1 MAEINI
7 NPDPEQ
13 SQAGETSSA
22 CETLPKVT
30 FFGRVAE
37 PSIRKTATL
46 RLVSDATPTPF
57 FGRVPPRKPK
67 NEDRRP
73 REHLTEVEV
82 EALAKAAGNRGRYG
96 HRDRTMVLVCFR
108 HGLRVNEL
116 LSLRWDQVNLDEALL
131 TVRRDKKGR
140 NTEHPISGEELR
152 ALRRLKREQRPGS
165 PFVFMTERGGPMID
179 RAFRLLLSRA
189 AQQADLPFPVHPHM
203 LRHAAGYKLVNDR
216 QPIRAIQQYLGHR
229 RIASTERYTEID
241 SRQFKGFF
249 R

>member
-1 MAEINI
+1 MRA
-7 NPDPEQ
+7 
-13 SQAGETSSA
+13 
-22 CETLPKVT
+22 
-30 FFGRVAE
+30 
-37 PSIRKTATL
+37 TANL
-46 RLVSDATPTPF
+46 RLVEDTGPNRVL
-57 FGRVPPRKPK
+57 GRVPPRKPK

-82 EALAKAAGNRGRYG
+82 EALAKAAGTRGRYG
-96 HRDRTMVLVCFR
+96 HRDRTMVMVCFR
-108 HGLRVNEL
+108 HGFRVNEL
-116 LSLRWDQVNLDEALL
+116 VRLRWDEVNFDEALL

-140 NTEHPISGEELR
+140 NTEHPIPGEELR
-152 ALRRLKREQRPGS
+152 ALRRLQREQRPGS
-165 PFVFMTERGGPMID
+165 PFVFMTERGGPMTD

-189 AQQADLPFPVHPHM
+189 GEKTALPFPVHPHM

-249 R
+249 Q

>member
-1 MAEINI
+1 MANSNI
-7 NPDPEQ
+7 VPDPEKR
-13 SQAGETSSA
+13 QAGETSPA
-22 CETLPKVT
+22 GETLPKVPL
-30 FFGRVAE
+30 FGRVADANV
-37 PSIRKTATL
+37 RKPAAL
-46 RLVSDATPTPF
+46 RLVPDPPPTPF
-57 FGRVPPRKPK
+57 FGRVPPRKAK

-96 HRDRTMVLVCFR
+96 HRDRTMVMVCFR

-116 LSLRWDQVNLDEALL
+116 VSLRWDQVNLDEALL
-131 TVRRDKKGR
+131 TIHRDKKGR
-140 NTEHPISGEELR
+140 NTEHPIPGEELR

-165 PFVFMTERGGPMID
+165 PFVFMTERGGPMTD

-189 AQQADLPFPVHPHM
+189 GEKTALPFPVHPHM

-241 SRQFKGFF
+241 SRQFKEFF
-249 R
+249 Q

>member
-22 CETLPKVT
+22 CETLPKVRIL
-30 FFGRVAE
+30 GRVGRADV
-37 PSIRKTATL
+37 SKTATL
-46 RLVSDATPTPF
+46 RLVSDEAPLRIL
-57 FGRVPPRKPK
+57 GRVPPRKPK
-67 NEDRRP
+67 NKDRRH
-73 REHLTEVEV
+73 REHLTETEV
-82 EALAKAAGNRGRYG
+82 ERLAVAAGNCGRHR
-96 HRDRTMVLVCFR
+96 HRDRTMVMVCYR
-108 HGLRVNEL
+108 HGLRVKEL
-116 LSLRWDQVNLDEALL
+116 VSLEWDQVNLDEALL
-131 TVRRDKKGR
+131 TVHRVKKGLAG
-140 NTEHPISGEELR
+140 EHPISGDELR
-152 ALRRLKREQRPGS
+152 ALRRLKREQQPGS
-165 PFVFMTERGGPMID
+165 PFVFMTERGAPMTE

-189 AQQADLPFPVHPHM
+189 GEKAGLSLCVHPHM

-241 SRQFKGFF
+241 ARQFKAFF